1 MRENGRLYCNGCGR
15 MIKEEQDMLREG
27 VLHVQTE
34 WGYFS
39 RKDGERHSFCLCE
52 ECYDK
57 TVKRFV
63 LPVTVEEYL

>member
-15 MIKEEQDMLREG
+15 KIEEEENILREG
-27 VLHVQTE
+27 VLRVETE

-39 RKDGERHSFCLCE
+39 RKDGEKHSFCLCE

-57 TVKRFV
+57 LIKTFV

>member
-1 MRENGRLYCNGCGR
+1 MKENERLYCNGCGR
-15 MIKEEQDMLREG
+15 KIEEEKGIIREG
-27 VLHVQTE
+27 VLRVETR

-39 RKDGERHSFCLCE
+39 RKDGEKHTFCLCE

-57 TVKRFV
+57 MVKMFV

>member
-15 MIKEEQDMLREG
+15 KIEEEQDLIREG
-27 VLHVQTE
+27 VLRVETK

-39 RKDGERHSFCLCE
+39 HKDGEKHSFCLCE
-52 ECYDK
+52 KCYDK
-57 TVKRFV
+57 MVKMFA